1 MEGTM
6 FARLFPKQLDNAYR
20 GHWLALIL
28 FGLLLVISAGIGGNS
43 ILNTHEVAIGA
54 DGIPLDSFSP
64 TAAKEV
70 MLEFALLGMWRLLF
84 VLIGLVALIRYRAMI
99 PFLFLVLLIQQI
111 AGRALHVLHPTDG
124 DLTSRGSVVVWVML
138 GMIVVG
144 FVLSL
149 IGRSKPADA

>member
-1 MEGTM
+1 ML
-6 FARLFPKQLDNAYR
+6 ARLFPKQFDNAGYR

-28 FGLLLVISAGIGGNS
+28 FGLLMVLDAGIGTNS

-64 TAAKEV
+64 SAAREV
-70 MLEFALLGMWRLLF
+70 MLEFALLGMWRLFL
-84 VLIGLVALIRYRAMI
+84 VLLGVVALIRYRAMI
-99 PFLFLVLLIQQI
+99 PFLFLLLLFQQL
-111 AGRALHVLHPTDG
+111 AGRLIHVLRPTDG
-124 DLTSRGSVVVWVML
+124 DFTARGSIVVWVIL
-138 GMIVVG
+138 GMIVGG